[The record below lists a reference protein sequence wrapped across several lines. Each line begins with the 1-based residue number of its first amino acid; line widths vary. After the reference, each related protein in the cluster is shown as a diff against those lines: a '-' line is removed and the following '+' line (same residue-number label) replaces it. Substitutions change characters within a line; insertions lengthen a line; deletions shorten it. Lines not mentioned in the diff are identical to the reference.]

1 MSDEEPTDDGQD
13 DVPEAV
19 FPSKGPN
26 REGMV
31 GDYLPEQ
38 EDWEAKTNLDLSDP
52 AAIAAL
58 QNFGR
63 MFPEVDDLQPL
74 IDDFLEHF
82 LKSKTSV
89 RGKSRDEYR
98 KIFMAMYGKGDD
110 GDGNSTLQLVAPEE
124 D

>member
-1 MSDEEPTDDGQD
+1 MTDEEPTDEDD
-13 DVPEAV
+13 DVPEAI
-19 FPSKGPN
+19 FPNQGPN

-31 GDYLPEQ
+31 SDYLPEQ
-38 EDWEAKTNLDLSDP
+38 DDWEAKTKLDLSDP

-58 QNFGR
+58 SNFGR

-89 RGKSRDEYR
+89 HGQSRDEFR

-110 GDGNSTLQLVAPEE
+110 SDSSTAVQLVAPDE

>member
-1 MSDEEPTDDGQD
+1 MSDEEPDDGED
-13 DVPEAV
+13 DVPEAI

-31 GDYLPEQ
+31 SEYLPEQ

-58 QNFGR
+58 SNFGR

-89 RGKSRDEYR
+89 RGASRDEYR
-98 KIFMAMYGKGDD
+98 KIFMAMYGKGEDD
-110 GDGNSTLQLVAPEE
+110 GQSATMQLVAPDE

>member
-1 MSDEEPTDDGQD
+1 MSDEEPTEDD
-13 DVPEAV
+13 DVPEAI
-19 FPSKGPN
+19 FPSQGPN

-31 GDYLPEQ
+31 AEYLPEQ
-38 EDWEAKTNLDLSDP
+38 HDWEAKTNLDLSDP
-52 AAIAAL
+52 AAVAAL
-58 QNFGR
+58 SNFGR

-89 RGKSRDEYR
+89 GGKSREEYR

-110 GDGNSTLQLVAPEE
+110 DGKSAAMQLVAPEE

>member
-1 MSDEEPTDDGQD
+1 MSDEPTDDEEEE
-13 DVPEAV
+13 VAEAI
-19 FPSKGPN
+19 FPSQGPN

-31 GDYLPEQ
+31 SEYLPEQ
-38 EDWEAKTNLDLSDP
+38 HDWEAKTNLDLSDP

-58 QNFGR
+58 SNFGR

-74 IDDFLEHF
+74 IDDFLTHF

-89 RGKSRDEYR
+89 KGASRDEYR
-98 KIFMAMYGKGDD
+98 KIFMAMYGKGDEE
-110 GDGNSTLQLVAPEE
+110 GTSSAVQLVAPDE

>member
-1 MSDEEPTDDGQD
+1 MTDDETAED
-13 DVPEAV
+13 EDVPEAI
-19 FPSKGPN
+19 FPNRGPN

-31 GDYLPEQ
+31 SEYLPEQ
-38 EDWEAKTNLDLSDP
+38 HDWEAKTNLNLSDP

-58 QNFGR
+58 SNFGR

-89 RGKSRDEYR
+89 AGKSRDEYR
-98 KIFMAMYGKGDD
+98 KIFMAMYGKGEED
-110 GDGNSTLQLVAPEE
+110 GQGKALQLVAPDE